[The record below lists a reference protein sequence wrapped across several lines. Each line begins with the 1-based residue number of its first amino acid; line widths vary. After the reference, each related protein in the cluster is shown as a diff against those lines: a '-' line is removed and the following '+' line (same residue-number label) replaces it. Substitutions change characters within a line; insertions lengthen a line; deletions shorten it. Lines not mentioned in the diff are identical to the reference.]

1 MNKNI
6 ISLGLCMC
14 SILLLTSAHRQ
25 KRSIFSVRKY
35 NPLSPNEV
43 QYYLQEL
50 QELKQR
56 LNGGKSHGSK
66 SRRRDRHS
74 KKGGKRSGREEPTW
88 RAGMSWWDS
97 THGKKS
103 RSSSGSWASSSS
115 SYKCD
120 QPIAYGNTDCTA
132 HTVRYYYEKASK
144 MCRKFHYTGCG
155 GNKNNF
161 HSKRECMRR
170 CRH

>member
-74 KKGGKRSGREEPTW
+74 KKGE
-88 RAGMSWWDS
+88 
-97 THGKKS
+97 
-103 RSSSGSWASSSS
+103 
-115 SYKCD
+115 CD

>member
-1 MNKNI
+1 MKVYEILTTAFIYLSMFQTVKMNKNI

-35 NPLSPNEV
+35 NPLSQNEV

-74 KKGGKRSGREEPTW
+74 KKGGKRSGRDEPTW

-97 THGKKS
+97 THGKKAG
-103 RSSSGSWASSSS
+103 SSSGSWASSSL
-115 SYKCD
+115 SY
-120 QPIAYGNTDCTA
+120 
-132 HTVRYYYEKASK
+132 SK
-144 MCRKFHYTGCG
+144 LKGESPYICYT
-155 GNKNNF
+155 
-161 HSKRECMRR
+161 S
-170 CRH
+170 

>member
-1 MNKNI
+1 
-6 ISLGLCMC
+6 MC
-14 SILLLTSAHRQ
+14 SILLLTGADRQ
-25 KRSIFSVRKY
+25 KRSIFSVKNY
-35 NPLSPNEV
+35 NPLSQNEV

-50 QELKQR
+50 QELKER
-56 LNGGKSHGSK
+56 LNGGTSHGGKSK
-66 SRRRDRHS
+66 KRERKS
-74 KKGGKRSGREEPTW
+74 KKGGKKSTSRKEEPTW

-97 THGKKS
+97 RHGKKAG
-103 RSSSGSWASSSS
+103 SSSGSWASSSS
-115 SYKCD
+115 SSYKCG

-161 HSKRECMRR
+161 HSKRECMRK
-170 CRH
+170 CRR